1 MLRDYAEKHYRA
13 HHNCAESL
21 LLAANDQ
28 YALGLSDRDIQ
39 LMKAFGGGMGVG
51 GACGALTGVLA
62 ALSLIYPTTASAVEG
77 GIRADSAKLVREF
90 EAALTSQD
98 CDVLQPLYRT

>member
-39 LMKAFGGGMGVG
+39 LMQAFGGGMGV
-51 GACGALTGVLA
+51 ACL
-62 ALSLIYPTTASAVEG
+62 VE
-77 GIRADSAKLVREF
+77 KV
-90 EAALTSQD
+90 
-98 CDVLQPLYRT
+98 